1 MFIHFKR
8 FPSCNTQLVSWKFYF
23 EDPQNPDC
31 PHLLTWGPQGGT
43 GGPQFKNPVGS
54 VSNSVLR
61 KSPGLKRKEGP
72 KALEH
77 GPGHGFR
84 GIRSGRRCAE
94 RRPPWR
100 GGSGG
105 GSFGVAPG
113 FCSGGPWPLC
123 VVGIRRQPDGGWLG
137 GEGFNGP
144 QRDFSAFPWNSFLLV
159 MRGQHLGVVTPRTTA
174 LLGLRRWNF
183 TSGGPTY
190 QPWKDCSRQPGA
202 FLRVGCGD
210 GWDLNPGNFSSLH
223 TNSFLIPSSEE
234 KPFFEKLCFRCFLFF
249 FFADKIAGFLLKT
262 KIKTLRSPTLF
273 LPLSHNTNS
282 WKNS

>member
-77 GPGHGFR
+77 GPGRGFR

-105 GSFGVAPG
+105 GSFSVAPG

-123 VVGIRRQPDGGWLG
+123 VVGMRRQPDGGWLG

-234 KPFFEKLCFRCFLFF
+234 KPFFEKLCFRCCFF
-249 FFADKIAGFLLKT
+249 FFLL
-262 KIKTLRSPTLF
+262 IKLQAF
-273 LPLSHNTNS
+273 C
-282 WKNS
+282 